1 MPTLTVTIEQI
12 IDLIQQLPLEQKRIV
27 LLELA
32 KEAETQRLEEKSR
45 EILKSQYPEGNLVD
59 EFIQERREET
69 GNDC

>member
-1 MPTLTVTIEQI
+1 MPTLTLTTEQI

-32 KEAETQRLEEKSR
+32 KKAETQRPQGKLR
-45 EILKSQYPEGNLVD
+45 GILKSKYPERHLVD

-69 GNDC
+69 GYE